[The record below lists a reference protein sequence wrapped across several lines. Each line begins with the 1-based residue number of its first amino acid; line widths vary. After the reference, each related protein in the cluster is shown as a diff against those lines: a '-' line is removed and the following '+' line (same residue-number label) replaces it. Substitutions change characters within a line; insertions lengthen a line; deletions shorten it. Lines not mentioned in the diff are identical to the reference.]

1 MASSSDT
8 KAGGGSGSS
17 SDESSVPEPVLDQT
31 AEGLLTFL
39 QTFLQAYR
47 TQRRQNV
54 SNELATPLNL
64 ANKTFNELATP
75 CLKTVSAGFKRGSFE
90 DAPELWT
97 QLAGK
102 LSEVE
107 IFSKRFTG
115 SKTEI
120 QTCPPAVLAPK
131 DTPYRQIVI
140 KLDESPDG
148 SIQNVIDKLC
158 YDGLV
163 WNIVDDKE
171 THKIDFGED
180 TEAKSFKKW
189 LGSNK
194 AQNNANAYMKENNIP
209 ADKVVF
215 EWDNGRQ
222 KVELADLIPNGT
234 NFFTY
239 FTMYLKI
246 PTEGRDDD
254 EVVNDIIERLK
265 KDRCTLTFYVECGE
279 DANEK
284 ICYYAGEDQQYACV
298 TLNFKQYDKVT
309 KTEIRKP
316 PKMRR
321 YKTLIGRKEASALTL
336 ETRSGETK
344 TFELTGMV
352 LQGIKPDHYN
362 ARIKTKDSWYEVDDD
377 SVTPLTGWA
386 HKVGGLARTAKE
398 KNFVPYMLFYST
410 IPVSTSKPVG
420 LKNIR
425 NICYANALL
434 QNIANFP
441 ELLQDL
447 EENSIRSVRSESTT
461 NPPSDRPPSER
472 SFTSSGGDSAQKSPS
487 DSSDGLSTVQ
497 SGDEGEGKEDI
508 VDDAPAPPK
517 GPRPKRPRRKRPKML
532 LAELWEKGGAEPL
545 TNLTE
550 KRVTSMD
557 FIAAMLN
564 KDITS
569 MYYSEDCAR
578 GAPEPK
584 IPFSFSHYAVTP
596 RQIMEAMKIDADSVQ
611 LKGISGGRE
620 KKARLVMDELIYKQ
634 LERKGELDTVNEVL
648 VNKSL
653 KYEQV
658 NITI

>member
-107 IFSKRFTG
+107 AILKAIYRFKNR
-115 SKTEI
+115 KTDLSSRSACSPE
-120 QTCPPAVLAPK
+120 

-140 KLDESPDG
+140 KSDESPDG

-180 TEAKSFKKW
+180 TEAESFKKW

-194 AQNNANAYMKENNIP
+194 AQNNANAYMEENNIP
-209 ADKVVF
+209 ADEVVF

-284 ICYYAGEDQQYACV
+284 TCYYAGEDQQYACV
-298 TLNFKQYDKVT
+298 TLNFKQYDGVT
-309 KTEIRKP
+309 KTQIRKP

-420 LKNIR
+420 L
-425 NICYANALL
+425 
-434 QNIANFP
+434 
-441 ELLQDL
+441 
-447 EENSIRSVRSESTT
+447 
-461 NPPSDRPPSER
+461 
-472 SFTSSGGDSAQKSPS
+472 
-487 DSSDGLSTVQ
+487 
-497 SGDEGEGKEDI
+497 
-508 VDDAPAPPK
+508 
-517 GPRPKRPRRKRPKML
+517 
-532 LAELWEKGGAEPL
+532 
-545 TNLTE
+545 
-550 KRVTSMD
+550 
-557 FIAAMLN
+557 
-564 KDITS
+564 
-569 MYYSEDCAR
+569 
-578 GAPEPK
+578 
-584 IPFSFSHYAVTP
+584 
-596 RQIMEAMKIDADSVQ
+596 
-611 LKGISGGRE
+611 
-620 KKARLVMDELIYKQ
+620 
-634 LERKGELDTVNEVL
+634 
-648 VNKSL
+648 
-653 KYEQV
+653 
-658 NITI
+658 